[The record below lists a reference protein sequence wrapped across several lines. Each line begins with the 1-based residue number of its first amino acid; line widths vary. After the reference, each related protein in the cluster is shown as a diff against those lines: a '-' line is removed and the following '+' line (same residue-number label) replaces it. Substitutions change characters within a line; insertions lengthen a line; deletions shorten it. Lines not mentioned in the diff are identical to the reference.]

1 MKIGGFQKFSLI
13 DYPGKISAIIFTQ
26 GCNFRCPYCHNPEL
40 VDPQNFSDLI
50 PEKEI
55 FDFLK
60 KRLGKL
66 DAVCITGGEPTLHRD
81 LPEFIKKIKSLGF
94 LIKLDTNGTNP
105 EMLHQIISKRLVDY
119 LAMDIK
125 APLAKYSVITGTL
138 VNEYHIARSIG
149 MIENSNIEYE
159 FRSTLVKHLLS
170 NEDVLNMGILL
181 GSAKRYYLQKFV
193 PGKTLDAELNPLS
206 GFSQESLNLL
216 VSKMQNSFTEFVVR

>member
-13 DYPGKISAIIFTQ
+13 DFPGKISAIIFTQ

-40 VDPQNFSDLI
+40 VDPQNFSDEI

-60 KRLGKL
+60 KRQGKL
-66 DAVCITGGEPTLHRD
+66 DAVCITGGEPTLHLD
-81 LPEFIKKIKSLGF
+81 LPEFLKKIKKMGY

-105 EMLHQIISKRLVDY
+105 DMLHQVISEKLADY

-125 APLAKYSVITGTL
+125 APLAKYAVVAGKP
-138 VNEYHIARSIG
+138 VNQYHIVRSIG
-149 MIENSNIEYE
+149 MIENSGLEYE
-159 FRSTLVKHLLS
+159 FRSTLVKHLIS
-170 NEDVLNMGILL
+170 PEDVLKMGMML
-181 GSAKRYYLQKFV
+181 GPAKRYFLQKFV

-216 VSKMQNSFTEFVVR
+216 VSKMQGDFAEFVVR